1 MAQPRR
7 PMPVLD
13 FDHNEYAARVSVAR
27 LPTYSEPYPNG
38 VPLPDRHY
46 GGGRR
51 IVLVQGWVSPDGE
64 YLSARTKANE
74 WIVVWSLKDWE
85 GRPVGVNFCDIEAE
99 LPLPQLPCSQST
111 ACACLFHPHVIVAL
125 TGSSLDA
132 GSSKDKPA
140 ASLRSGTSPVVVAP
154 MTPPNTRPELVL
166 MRPVPRDAQ
175 GHSVT
180 PPRVLVVNV

>member
-85 GRPVGVNFCDIEAE
+85 GRPLADI
-99 LPLPQLPCSQST
+99 LSPQ
-111 ACACLFHPHVIVAL
+111 
-125 TGSSLDA
+125 
-132 GSSKDKPA
+132 
-140 ASLRSGTSPVVVAP
+140 SPVRRAG
-154 MTPPNTRPELVL
+154 RPARWTGDWGDEG
-166 MRPVPRDAQ
+166 RPQ
-175 GHSVT
+175 IT
-180 PPRVLVVNV
+180 MLTI

>member
-85 GRPVGVNFCDIEAE
+85 GRPAGVNFLRHRGGAAAAAVAMLSIHDRGQARHASKLAAWENFGGTSEVGHQE
-99 LPLPQLPCSQST
+99 LP
-111 ACACLFHPHVIVAL
+111 
-125 TGSSLDA
+125 G
-132 GSSKDKPA
+132 
-140 ASLRSGTSPVVVAP
+140 
-154 MTPPNTRPELVL
+154 
-166 MRPVPRDAQ
+166 
-175 GHSVT
+175 
-180 PPRVLVVNV
+180 

>member
-74 WIVVWSLKDWE
+74 WIVVWSLKD
-85 GRPVGVNFCDIEAE
+85 
-99 LPLPQLPCSQST
+99 
-111 ACACLFHPHVIVAL
+111 
-125 TGSSLDA
+125 
-132 GSSKDKPA
+132 
-140 ASLRSGTSPVVVAP
+140 
-154 MTPPNTRPELVL
+154 
-166 MRPVPRDAQ
+166 
-175 GHSVT
+175 
-180 PPRVLVVNV
+180 

>member
-13 FDHNEYAARVSVAR
+13 FDHIEYAARVSVAR

-111 ACACLFHPHVIVAL
+111 IE
-125 TGSSLDA
+125 
-132 GSSKDKPA
+132 DKPD
-140 ASLRSGTSPVVVAP
+140 
-154 MTPPNTRPELVL
+154 MPPNW
-166 MRPVPRDAQ
+166 
-175 GHSVT
+175 
-180 PPRVLVVNV
+180 PPGRTLTEQARWAIKNYPGNDPTIVGNVDPPYMLSADLFYKICSIEE

>member
-51 IVLVQGWVSPDGE
+51 IVLVQGWRRMGTTCRRGP
-64 YLSARTKANE
+64 R
-74 WIVVWSLKDWE
+74 
-85 GRPVGVNFCDIEAE
+85 
-99 LPLPQLPCSQST
+99 
-111 ACACLFHPHVIVAL
+111 L
-125 TGSSLDA
+125 TSGSWC
-132 GSSKDKPA
+132 
-140 ASLRSGTSPVVVAP
+140 
-154 MTPPNTRPELVL
+154 
-166 MRPVPRDAQ
+166 
-175 GHSVT
+175 GH
-180 PPRVLVVNV
+180 

>member
-64 YLSARTKANE
+64 YLSARTKAN
-74 WIVVWSLKDWE
+74 
-85 GRPVGVNFCDIEAE
+85 FC
-99 LPLPQLPCSQST
+99 
-111 ACACLFHPHVIVAL
+111 
-125 TGSSLDA
+125 G
-132 GSSKDKPA
+132 G
-140 ASLRSGTSPVVVAP
+140 
-154 MTPPNTRPELVL
+154 
-166 MRPVPRDAQ
+166 
-175 GHSVT
+175 
-180 PPRVLVVNV
+180 PPRGCQLLRHRGGAAAAAVAMLSIHERTSQTCLQIGRLGEL